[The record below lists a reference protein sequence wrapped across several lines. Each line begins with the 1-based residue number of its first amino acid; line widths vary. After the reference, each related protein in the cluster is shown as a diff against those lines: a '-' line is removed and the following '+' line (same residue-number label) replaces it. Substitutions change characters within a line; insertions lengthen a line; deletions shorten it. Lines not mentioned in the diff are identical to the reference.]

1 VALPAAG
8 KLRIVAICAEGVG
21 TVGGFLIALKGHGGL
36 AVVVVGTAQQVVGQ
50 QAVVGRSMVVEELD
64 IGFHI
69 GHREGLVVTV
79 ALVDTVQT
87 GTHTVAVGLRR
98 AARQRHQKGEY
109 YDQILHRYH
118 KE

>member
-1 VALPAAG
+1 M
-8 KLRIVAICAEGVG
+8 
-21 TVGGFLIALKGHGGL
+21 
-36 AVVVVGTAQQVVGQ
+36 AVVKTGGVKKQRVDAVGQ
-50 QAVVGRSMVVEELD
+50 GD
-64 IGFHI
+64 IGTIHAV
-69 GHREGLVVTV
+69 RPVE
-79 ALVDTVQT
+79 Q

>member
-1 VALPAAG
+1 
-8 KLRIVAICAEGVG
+8 
-21 TVGGFLIALKGHGGL
+21 
-36 AVVVVGTAQQVVGQ
+36 
-50 QAVVGRSMVVEELD
+50 MVVEELD

-79 ALVDTVQT
+79 ALVDAVQT
-87 GTHTVAVGLRR
+87 GTHALAVGLRR
-98 AARQRHQKGEY
+98 AADQRQQKCED

>member
-1 VALPAAG
+1 M
-8 KLRIVAICAEGVG
+8 
-21 TVGGFLIALKGHGGL
+21 
-36 AVVVVGTAQQVVGQ
+36 GQ
-50 QAVVGRSMVVEELD
+50 QAVVRSAVAVEEIDVGL
-64 IGFHI
+64 HV